1 MPPDTHLRVGL
12 VGAGYISEFHASAIQ
27 RAMNARIVGI
37 ADVVHSRA
45 AALAG
50 RFDIPKVFPTMEAMM
65 AEGVDVIHI
74 LTPPDTHAE
83 LAIAALRNGCHV
95 LVEKPLAMNV
105 EEVDRISAAAAIAHK
120 SVCVNHSMLYDRF
133 VSKALNI
140 VRSGAIGEALTFD
153 YFRSSEYPPY
163 RGGPLPVHYRDGGYP
178 FLDQGVHALYLA
190 ESFLGRVEDANAI
203 YDTHGGDSNLLYDEW
218 RVAAQCQQGTAN
230 IQISWNVR
238 PLQNWFVVHGTK
250 GVLRANLF
258 AMFVTHTPQVP
269 LPKAPAR
276 ALQAMIEGLS
286 ICAQVPANVARFAA
300 KKIVQYDGLHS
311 LVAAFYSALQTGAP
325 MPVSPEQARSTVY
338 WTNRVSQQADVTKVK
353 FQSQFP
359 TVGDAKILV
368 TGAHGLIGRHLVR
381 RLLQGGNRVR
391 LFVRRQ
397 PDAEWMKNG
406 NVEVF
411 IGDLGDPA
419 AVNRAVAGTKIVYHV
434 GAAMKGGAHE
444 HERGTVCGTQNVVD
458 SVLRHSVQGLVY
470 ISSLSCLHAAA
481 ARRGDVITEDW
492 PIEPFPTKRGAYT
505 QAKTAAE
512 KIVLDAVRDR
522 HLGAVLLRPG
532 RVFGPGMTL
541 LTPEV
546 ARRIGN
552 AFIVLGDGNR
562 ELPLVYVEDVIDAI
576 VLAAATSE
584 FDGSVFHVVD
594 RTRITQNQVIR
605 DYVSKNAKKA
615 KVIHL
620 PVAAV
625 YMLALGVEL
634 LSKVLKRPAPLS
646 RYRVKSALAHMQF
659 DCRRAEND
667 LGWRPRVGVASG
679 LQETMIS
686 ERSNSDS
693 DALARVQGSRT
704 VKQASTSGLLP
715 GRPAASD

>member
-1 MPPDTHLRVGL
+1 MPPDTRTRVGL
-12 VGAGYISEFHASAIQ
+12 VGAGYISEFHARAVQ
-27 RAMNARIVGI
+27 RVANAQIVGI
-37 ADVVHSRA
+37 SDVVHARA

-50 RFDIPKVFPTMEAMM
+50 RFSIPKVFPTMEAMM
-65 AEGVDVIHI
+65 DAGVDVIHI
-74 LTPPDTHAE
+74 LTPPDTHAQ

-95 LVEKPLAMNV
+95 LVEKPLAMNA
-105 EEVDRISAAAAIAHK
+105 EEVDRISAAAAAAQK

-133 VSKALNI
+133 VSKTLNL
-140 VRSGAIGEALTFD
+140 VRSGAIGEPLTFD

-163 RGGPLPVHYRDGGYP
+163 RGGPLPVHYQNGGYP

-190 ESFLGRVEDANAI
+190 ESFLGAIEDAKAF
-203 YDTHGGDSNLLYDEW
+203 YGTHGGDSNLLYDEW
-218 RVAAQCQQGTAN
+218 RVAARCQRGTAN

-238 PLQNWFVVHGTK
+238 PLQNWFVVQGTK

-258 AMFVTHTPQVP
+258 AMWVTHIPQLP
-269 LPKAPAR
+269 LPKAAAR
-276 ALQAMIEGLS
+276 ALQAMTEGLS

-325 MPVSPEQARSTVY
+325 MPVPVEQARSTVY
-338 WTNRVSQQADVTKVK
+338 WTNRVSQQADAAKIEFQSK
-353 FQSQFP
+353 FQ
-359 TVGDAKILV
+359 TVGIAKVLV
-368 TGAHGLIGRHLVR
+368 TGANGLIGRHLVR
-381 RLLQGGNRVR
+381 RLLEEGNRVR

-397 PDAEWMKNG
+397 PEAEFMNE
-406 NVEVF
+406 NNLEVF
-411 IGDLGDPA
+411 LGDLGDPA
-419 AVNRAVAGTKIVYHV
+419 AVDRAVAGAEIVYHV
-434 GAAMKGGAHE
+434 GAAMKGGAHD
-444 HERGTVCGTQNVVD
+444 HERGTVCGTQNIVD
-458 SVLRHSVQGLVY
+458 SVLRHNVRRLVY
-470 ISSLSCLHAAA
+470 ISSLSCLHTAA
-481 ARRGDVITEDW
+481 ARRGDVITENW
-492 PIEPFPTKRGAYT
+492 PIEPSPIKRGAYT

-552 AFIVLGDGNR
+552 AFIVLGDGTR

-576 VLAAATSE
+576 VLAAQSRK
-584 FDGSVFHVVD
+584 FDGSVFHIVD

-605 DYVSKNAKKA
+605 DYISKNSKKA

-620 PVAAV
+620 PMTVV
-625 YMLALGVEL
+625 YSLALGVEL
-634 LSKVLKRPAPLS
+634 LSKMLKRPAPLT
-646 RYRVKSALAHMQF
+646 RYRVKSALARMRF
-659 DCRRAEND
+659 DCSRAEND

-679 LQETMIS
+679 LQETMAS
-686 ERSNSDS
+686 ESANSIHNVLGTAQES
-693 DALARVQGSRT
+693 W
-704 VKQASTSGLLP
+704 
-715 GRPAASD
+715 AAK